1 MPRALTFVVRA
12 VLVAAIFGVVRAV
25 LLDRGPQRSL
35 HGAEPVVGSLDTWP
49 EVPRRATD

>member
-1 MPRALTFVVRA
+1 MRRLLTIAVRAALSAAVLALVRA
-12 VLVAAIFGVVRAV
+12 VLVDRA
-25 LLDRGPQRSL
+25 PQRPL